1 MVLQAAQRHQAKHWW
16 AWSSDVYGVCEP
28 QAVVRAPQSA
38 YLSPEL
44 SFRKASLPAEMVLG
58 PLPPGLRSLT
68 VRPHYGGIATHLPT
82 HLEAAQGSLQ

>member
-38 YLSPEL
+38 CLSPEL
-44 SFRKASLPAEMVLG
+44 SFRKTSLPAEMVLG